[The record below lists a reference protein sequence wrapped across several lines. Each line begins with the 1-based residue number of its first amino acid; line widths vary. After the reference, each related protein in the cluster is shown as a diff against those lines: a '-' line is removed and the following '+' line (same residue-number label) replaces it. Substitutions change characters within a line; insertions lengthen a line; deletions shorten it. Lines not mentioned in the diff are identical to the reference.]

1 MDDRIKAHNLRYS
14 LVVGSEGEADDFN
27 LPVDND
33 DSHAA
38 DPTKCNE
45 SFALVI
51 HGTQPKKQKVK
62 KSKAL
67 TTVGA

>member
-1 MDDRIKAHNLRYS
+1 MNSKIKIKLSIN
-14 LVVGSEGEADDFN
+14 EGEADDFN
-27 LPVDND
+27 LPADSD

-38 DPTKCNE
+38 DPTKAGE

-51 HGTQPKKQKVK
+51 HGTQPKKK
-62 KSKAL
+62 KAL